1 MLSNQEID
9 AFTFNDHKF
18 SLAHKA
24 ALHGQLGVLTF
35 LVGDVGLPLTA
46 LQLSD
51 DSFST
56 PAMLA
61 IQVLY
66 LYTPSTTH
74 IVKKFLSATPTF
86 THELKPCTRI

>member
-9 AFTFNDHKF
+9 AFTFTEHKF
-18 SLAHKA
+18 SLAHAA
-24 ALHGQLGVLTF
+24 ALHGKLEVLNF
-35 LVGDVGLPLTA
+35 LINDAGLPVTA

-61 IQVLY
+61 IQVSGQH
-66 LYTPSTTH
+66 T
-74 IVKKFLSATPTF
+74 
-86 THELKPCTRI
+86 

>member
-9 AFTFNDHKF
+9 PFTFNEHKF
-18 SLAHKA
+18 GLAHKA

-35 LVGDVGLPLTA
+35 LVRDAGFPPTA

-51 DSFST
+51 DSFTT

-61 IQVLY
+61 IQVSRLLRVQLVRVAAVFGVVY
-66 LYTPSTTH
+66 S
-74 IVKKFLSATPTF
+74 
-86 THELKPCTRI
+86 C